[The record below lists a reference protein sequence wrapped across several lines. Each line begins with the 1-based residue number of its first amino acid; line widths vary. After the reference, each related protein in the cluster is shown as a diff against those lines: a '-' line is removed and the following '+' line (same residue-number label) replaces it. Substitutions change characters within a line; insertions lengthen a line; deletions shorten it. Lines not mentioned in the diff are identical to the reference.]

1 MASICLHS
9 PSFSVS
15 VTLPA
20 LPRLLMLTL
29 LVMQFGCTTV
39 RFNER
44 ETLARPD
51 MQFDS
56 TPLQAELENHVY
68 SSREGASGA
77 FSTGGGGG
85 CGCY

>member
-1 MASICLHS
+1 MTPPVQALTSGLMVLLLLASS
-9 PSFSVS
+9 
-15 VTLPA
+15 
-20 LPRLLMLTL
+20 
-29 LVMQFGCTTV
+29 GCTTV

-56 TPLQAELENHVY
+56 TPLQAELETHIY

-77 FSTGGGGG
+77 FSSGGGGG

>member
-1 MASICLHS
+1 MTPLQTVTIGLVLAASIS
-9 PSFSVS
+9 
-15 VTLPA
+15 
-20 LPRLLMLTL
+20 
-29 LVMQFGCTTV
+29 GCTTV

-56 TPLQAELENHVY
+56 TPLQAELENHIY
-68 SSREGASGA
+68 SSREGAAGA
-77 FSTGGGGG
+77 FASGGGGG